1 MLRTLRIALLAA
13 NALYFSWSAGL
24 FQSLGLTPASGS
36 EPQRIAGQLQPETLQ
51 ILSAREVAELERPP
65 APECLRSGPWDREQL
80 SRLRPALESTLPPDS
95 WRIEP
100 LTPPAR
106 WIVYMGKYSN
116 PDTLKRK
123 IAEVGSLTGVKA
135 QTPRDPALLPGISL
149 GSFDT
154 ESAAQTEL
162 SRFNRRGVRT
172 ARVVQEN
179 EPSSKSRLVLP
190 EATADTRQRLQPLQ
204 SELQAHPLEPC

>member
-1 MLRTLRIALLAA
+1 
-13 NALYFSWSAGL
+13 
-24 FQSLGLTPASGS
+24 
-36 EPQRIAGQLQPETLQ
+36 
-51 ILSAREVAELERPP
+51 
-65 APECLRSGPWDREQL
+65 
-80 SRLRPALESTLPPDS
+80 
-95 WRIEP
+95 
-100 LTPPAR
+100 
-106 WIVYMGKYSN
+106 
-116 PDTLKRK
+116 
-123 IAEVGSLTGVKA
+123 LTGVKA